1 MRKILKW
8 ALELAIVTYAKR
20 SVLTA
25 RIDDGL
31 VRYVQNTCCDQ
42 APCTV
47 ETLENGG
54 AALPNSAARTASSVL

>member
-8 ALELAIVTYAKR
+8 ALELAIVTYVKR

-31 VRYVQNTCCDQ
+31 VRYVPSTGCDQ
-42 APCTV
+42 APCTF
-47 ETLENGG
+47 ETLR
-54 AALPNSAARTASSVL
+54 L